1 MILTCMCGK
10 EMMPVSSTIRWAWFL
25 SIPAC
30 RPFCNG
36 RGYKMLLEI
45 SDGTVS
51 RGGHTVLKNFDFYIK
66 GRERIAIV
74 GRNGAG
80 KTTLL
85 ELLAGELRLDR
96 DDKTRGAGLRM
107 SRDLTVRFLSQ
118 EMALPLDMSLDEY
131 VLSTFREGDL
141 HSKERY
147 AYDASFN
154 RILTGFGLEIRDRK
168 KMLKEFSG
176 GEQKK
181 IAMIRL
187 LLEEPDILLLD
198 EPTNHLDF
206 QTVEWLEDYLL
217 DYPKTVV
224 MVSHDRF
231 FIDRTAEVIWEIS
244 NGRLTRY
251 VGSYTSYRKE
261 KRENAK
267 RQWKAYEA
275 QEEEIK
281 RLSDLVQR
289 FKHKPTKASFARSR
303 LKMIERMERIEKPES
318 EEAYIHSS
326 KIEPDQLGAKW
337 PYQCEELRIGYG
349 EEAIRTITLRLRR
362 GQKLGVI
369 GPNGSGKSTF
379 LKTVAGII
387 PALKGKGSLGNH
399 IDLAYF
405 DQMSGELDSELSVFE
420 YYHDAFPSLRE
431 KEVRTQ
437 LASYL
442 FRGDALGKCVASLSG
457 GEKARLALA
466 VLLSRKPNFLILD
479 EPTNNM
485 DIPAKETMESIFRM
499 YSGTILMVSHDR
511 YFLSEVCD
519 SLLIFEEDKE
529 DASFYPFSYRH
540 YVDRLKQGDGEVAHS
555 LMRSMEE
562 QKLIEGLK
570 AVPKAERFRL
580 REYSTDEANRD
591 WRYEQNRERR
601 HAAEEKLLQAELE
614 TEAEK
619 ETRKDAYMSLDDW
632 LYGDD
637 AEPSMGEAGQ
647 REEQRRAEA
656 ELTKELI
663 DWYDIWLETHPDGEE

>member
-1 MILTCMCGK
+1 
-10 EMMPVSSTIRWAWFL
+10 
-25 SIPAC
+25 
-30 RPFCNG
+30 
-36 RGYKMLLEI
+36 MLLEI

-431 KEVRTQ
+431 KEVRTR

>member
-1 MILTCMCGK
+1 
-10 EMMPVSSTIRWAWFL
+10 
-25 SIPAC
+25 
-30 RPFCNG
+30 
-36 RGYKMLLEI
+36 MLLEI

-147 AYDASFN
+147 AYDSSFN

-337 PYQCEELRIGYG
+337 PYQCEELKIGYG

-637 AEPSMGEAGQ
+637 AEPSMREAGQ

>member
-1 MILTCMCGK
+1 
-10 EMMPVSSTIRWAWFL
+10 
-25 SIPAC
+25 
-30 RPFCNG
+30 
-36 RGYKMLLEI
+36 MLLEI

-147 AYDASFN
+147 AYDSSFN

-485 DIPAKETMESIFRM
+485 DIPTKETMESIFRM

>member
-1 MILTCMCGK
+1 
-10 EMMPVSSTIRWAWFL
+10 
-25 SIPAC
+25 
-30 RPFCNG
+30 
-36 RGYKMLLEI
+36 MLLEI

-303 LKMIERMERIEKPES
+303 LKMIERMERIERPES

-619 ETRKDAYMSLDDW
+619 ETQKDAYMSLDDW

>member
-1 MILTCMCGK
+1 
-10 EMMPVSSTIRWAWFL
+10 
-25 SIPAC
+25 
-30 RPFCNG
+30 
-36 RGYKMLLEI
+36 MLLEI

-147 AYDASFN
+147 AYDSSFN

-251 VGSYTSYRKE
+251 VGSYASYRKE

-540 YVDRLKQGDGEVAHS
+540 YVDRLKQGDGKVAHS

>member
-1 MILTCMCGK
+1 
-10 EMMPVSSTIRWAWFL
+10 
-25 SIPAC
+25 
-30 RPFCNG
+30 
-36 RGYKMLLEI
+36 MLLEI

-479 EPTNNM
+479 ETTNNM

>member
-1 MILTCMCGK
+1 
-10 EMMPVSSTIRWAWFL
+10 
-25 SIPAC
+25 
-30 RPFCNG
+30 
-36 RGYKMLLEI
+36 MLLEI

-147 AYDASFN
+147 AYDSSFN

-614 TEAEK
+614 TKAEK

>member
-1 MILTCMCGK
+1 
-10 EMMPVSSTIRWAWFL
+10 
-25 SIPAC
+25 
-30 RPFCNG
+30 
-36 RGYKMLLEI
+36 MLLEI

-147 AYDASFN
+147 AYDSSFN

-387 PALKGKGSLGNH
+387 PALKGKGNLGNH

-614 TEAEK
+614 AKAEK

>member
-1 MILTCMCGK
+1 
-10 EMMPVSSTIRWAWFL
+10 
-25 SIPAC
+25 
-30 RPFCNG
+30 
-36 RGYKMLLEI
+36 MLLEI

-147 AYDASFN
+147 AYDSSFN

-562 QKLIEGLK
+562 QNLIEGLK

-632 LYGDD
+632 LSGAD
-637 AEPSMGEAGQ
+637 AEPSLGEAGQ

>member
-1 MILTCMCGK
+1 
-10 EMMPVSSTIRWAWFL
+10 
-25 SIPAC
+25 
-30 RPFCNG
+30 
-36 RGYKMLLEI
+36 MLLEI

-131 VLSTFREGDL
+131 VLSTFREGGDL

-147 AYDASFN
+147 AYDAGFN

-540 YVDRLKQGDGEVAHS
+540 YVDRLKQGDGEAAHS

>member
-1 MILTCMCGK
+1 
-10 EMMPVSSTIRWAWFL
+10 
-25 SIPAC
+25 
-30 RPFCNG
+30 
-36 RGYKMLLEI
+36 MLLEI

-85 ELLAGELRLDR
+85 ELLAGELRFDR

-147 AYDASFN
+147 AYDSSFN

>member
-1 MILTCMCGK
+1 
-10 EMMPVSSTIRWAWFL
+10 
-25 SIPAC
+25 
-30 RPFCNG
+30 
-36 RGYKMLLEI
+36 MLLEI

-147 AYDASFN
+147 AYDSSFN

-337 PYQCEELRIGYG
+337 PYQCEELKIGYG

-637 AEPSMGEAGQ
+637 AEPSIGEAGQ

>member
-1 MILTCMCGK
+1 
-10 EMMPVSSTIRWAWFL
+10 
-25 SIPAC
+25 
-30 RPFCNG
+30 
-36 RGYKMLLEI
+36 MLLEI

-51 RGGHTVLKNFDFYIK
+51 RGGHMVLKNFDFYIK

-275 QEEEIK
+275 QEEEIR

-540 YVDRLKQGDGEVAHS
+540 YVDRLKQGDGKVAHS

>member
-1 MILTCMCGK
+1 
-10 EMMPVSSTIRWAWFL
+10 
-25 SIPAC
+25 
-30 RPFCNG
+30 
-36 RGYKMLLEI
+36 MLLEI

-619 ETRKDAYMSLDDW
+619 ETRKEAYMSLDDW

>member
-1 MILTCMCGK
+1 
-10 EMMPVSSTIRWAWFL
+10 
-25 SIPAC
+25 
-30 RPFCNG
+30 
-36 RGYKMLLEI
+36 MLLEI

-529 DASFYPFSYRH
+529 DASFYPFSYLH

-580 REYSTDEANRD
+580 REYTTDEANRD

-637 AEPSMGEAGQ
+637 AEPSMVEAGQ

>member
-1 MILTCMCGK
+1 
-10 EMMPVSSTIRWAWFL
+10 
-25 SIPAC
+25 
-30 RPFCNG
+30 
-36 RGYKMLLEI
+36 MLLEI

-147 AYDASFN
+147 AYDAGFN

-663 DWYDIWLETHPDGEE
+663 DWYDIWLETHPVGEE

>member
-1 MILTCMCGK
+1 
-10 EMMPVSSTIRWAWFL
+10 
-25 SIPAC
+25 
-30 RPFCNG
+30 
-36 RGYKMLLEI
+36 MLLEI

-118 EMALPLDMSLDEY
+118 EMALPLDMCLDEY

-147 AYDASFN
+147 AYDSSFN

-244 NGRLTRY
+244 NGKLTRY

-540 YVDRLKQGDGEVAHS
+540 YVDRLKQGDGKVAHS
-555 LMRSMEE
+555 LIRSMEE

>member
-1 MILTCMCGK
+1 
-10 EMMPVSSTIRWAWFL
+10 
-25 SIPAC
+25 
-30 RPFCNG
+30 
-36 RGYKMLLEI
+36 MLLEI

-580 REYSTDEANRD
+580 REYTTDEANRD

-637 AEPSMGEAGQ
+637 AEPSMVEAGQ

>member
-1 MILTCMCGK
+1 
-10 EMMPVSSTIRWAWFL
+10 
-25 SIPAC
+25 
-30 RPFCNG
+30 
-36 RGYKMLLEI
+36 MLLEI

-147 AYDASFN
+147 AYDSSFN

-614 TEAEK
+614 AKAEK
-619 ETRKDAYMSLDDW
+619 ETRKDTYMSLDDW

>member
-1 MILTCMCGK
+1 
-10 EMMPVSSTIRWAWFL
+10 
-25 SIPAC
+25 
-30 RPFCNG
+30 
-36 RGYKMLLEI
+36 MLLEI

-147 AYDASFN
+147 AYDSSFN

-499 YSGTILMVSHDR
+499 YGGTILMVSHDR

>member
-1 MILTCMCGK
+1 
-10 EMMPVSSTIRWAWFL
+10 
-25 SIPAC
+25 
-30 RPFCNG
+30 
-36 RGYKMLLEI
+36 MLLEI

-147 AYDASFN
+147 AYDSSFN

-251 VGSYTSYRKE
+251 VGSYASYRKE

-614 TEAEK
+614 AKAEK
-619 ETRKDAYMSLDDW
+619 ETRKDTYMSLDDW

>member
-1 MILTCMCGK
+1 
-10 EMMPVSSTIRWAWFL
+10 
-25 SIPAC
+25 
-30 RPFCNG
+30 
-36 RGYKMLLEI
+36 MLLEI

-198 EPTNHLDF
+198 ESTNHLDF

>member
-1 MILTCMCGK
+1 
-10 EMMPVSSTIRWAWFL
+10 
-25 SIPAC
+25 
-30 RPFCNG
+30 
-36 RGYKMLLEI
+36 MLLEI

-147 AYDASFN
+147 AYDSSFN

-318 EEAYIHSS
+318 EEAYIHTS

>member
-1 MILTCMCGK
+1 
-10 EMMPVSSTIRWAWFL
+10 
-25 SIPAC
+25 
-30 RPFCNG
+30 
-36 RGYKMLLEI
+36 MLLEI

-131 VLSTFREGDL
+131 VFSTFREGDL

-580 REYSTDEANRD
+580 REYTTDEANRD

-637 AEPSMGEAGQ
+637 AEPSMVEAGQ

>member
-1 MILTCMCGK
+1 
-10 EMMPVSSTIRWAWFL
+10 
-25 SIPAC
+25 
-30 RPFCNG
+30 
-36 RGYKMLLEI
+36 MLLEI

-420 YYHDAFPSLRE
+420 YYHDAFPSFRE

-614 TEAEK
+614 AKAEK
-619 ETRKDAYMSLDDW
+619 ETRKDTYMSLDDW

>member
-1 MILTCMCGK
+1 
-10 EMMPVSSTIRWAWFL
+10 
-25 SIPAC
+25 
-30 RPFCNG
+30 
-36 RGYKMLLEI
+36 MLLEI

-147 AYDASFN
+147 AYDSSFN

-198 EPTNHLDF
+198 EPTNHMDF

-244 NGRLTRY
+244 NGKLTRY

-349 EEAIRTITLRLRR
+349 EEAIRTLTLRLRR

-614 TEAEK
+614 AKAEK
-619 ETRKDAYMSLDDW
+619 ETRKDTYMSLDDW

>member
-1 MILTCMCGK
+1 
-10 EMMPVSSTIRWAWFL
+10 
-25 SIPAC
+25 
-30 RPFCNG
+30 
-36 RGYKMLLEI
+36 MLLEI

-147 AYDASFN
+147 AYDSSFN
-154 RILTGFGLEIRDRK
+154 RILTGFGLDIRDRK

-614 TEAEK
+614 AKAEK
-619 ETRKDAYMSLDDW
+619 ETRKDTYMSLDDW

>member
-1 MILTCMCGK
+1 MKKKWNVCDGVMRSL
-10 EMMPVSSTIRWAWFL
+10 
-25 SIPAC
+25 PAT
-30 RPFCNG
+30 FTG
-36 RGYKMLLEI
+36 
-45 SDGTVS
+45 GTMGNVIE
-51 RGGHTVLKNFDFYIK
+51 LKNVTKDYGDFKLDHVSFSVPEGSVCGFI
-66 GRERIAIV
+66 GQ
-74 GRNGAG
+74 NGAG

-147 AYDASFN
+147 AYDSSFN

-231 FIDRTAEVIWEIS
+231 FIDRTAEVIWEIA

-275 QEEEIK
+275 QGEEIK

-405 DQMSGELDSELSVFE
+405 DQMSGELDSELSVF
-420 YYHDAFPSLRE
+420 
-431 KEVRTQ
+431 
-437 LASYL
+437 
-442 FRGDALGKCVASLSG
+442 
-457 GEKARLALA
+457 
-466 VLLSRKPNFLILD
+466 
-479 EPTNNM
+479 
-485 DIPAKETMESIFRM
+485 
-499 YSGTILMVSHDR
+499 
-511 YFLSEVCD
+511 
-519 SLLIFEEDKE
+519 
-529 DASFYPFSYRH
+529 
-540 YVDRLKQGDGEVAHS
+540 
-555 LMRSMEE
+555 
-562 QKLIEGLK
+562 
-570 AVPKAERFRL
+570 
-580 REYSTDEANRD
+580 
-591 WRYEQNRERR
+591 
-601 HAAEEKLLQAELE
+601 
-614 TEAEK
+614 
-619 ETRKDAYMSLDDW
+619 
-632 LYGDD
+632 
-637 AEPSMGEAGQ
+637 
-647 REEQRRAEA
+647 
-656 ELTKELI
+656 
-663 DWYDIWLETHPDGEE
+663 

>member
-1 MILTCMCGK
+1 
-10 EMMPVSSTIRWAWFL
+10 
-25 SIPAC
+25 
-30 RPFCNG
+30 
-36 RGYKMLLEI
+36 MLLEI

-147 AYDASFN
+147 AYDSSFN

-251 VGSYTSYRKE
+251 VGSYASYRKE

>member
-1 MILTCMCGK
+1 
-10 EMMPVSSTIRWAWFL
+10 
-25 SIPAC
+25 
-30 RPFCNG
+30 
-36 RGYKMLLEI
+36 MLLEI

-141 HSKERY
+141 HSKERC
-147 AYDASFN
+147 AYDSSFN

-562 QKLIEGLK
+562 QNLIEGLK

>member
-1 MILTCMCGK
+1 
-10 EMMPVSSTIRWAWFL
+10 
-25 SIPAC
+25 
-30 RPFCNG
+30 
-36 RGYKMLLEI
+36 MLLEI

-147 AYDASFN
+147 AYDSSFN

-303 LKMIERMERIEKPES
+303 LKMIERMEHIEKPES

>member
-1 MILTCMCGK
+1 
-10 EMMPVSSTIRWAWFL
+10 
-25 SIPAC
+25 
-30 RPFCNG
+30 
-36 RGYKMLLEI
+36 MLLEI

-168 KMLKEFSG
+168 KMLKEFSE

>member
-1 MILTCMCGK
+1 
-10 EMMPVSSTIRWAWFL
+10 
-25 SIPAC
+25 
-30 RPFCNG
+30 
-36 RGYKMLLEI
+36 MLLEI

>member
-1 MILTCMCGK
+1 
-10 EMMPVSSTIRWAWFL
+10 
-25 SIPAC
+25 
-30 RPFCNG
+30 
-36 RGYKMLLEI
+36 MLLEI

-147 AYDASFN
+147 AYDSSFN

-244 NGRLTRY
+244 NGKLTRY

>member
-1 MILTCMCGK
+1 
-10 EMMPVSSTIRWAWFL
+10 
-25 SIPAC
+25 
-30 RPFCNG
+30 
-36 RGYKMLLEI
+36 MLLEI

-66 GRERIAIV
+66 GRERIAND

-614 TEAEK
+614 AKAEK
-619 ETRKDAYMSLDDW
+619 ETRKDTYMSLDDW

>member
-1 MILTCMCGK
+1 
-10 EMMPVSSTIRWAWFL
+10 
-25 SIPAC
+25 
-30 RPFCNG
+30 
-36 RGYKMLLEI
+36 MLLEI

-147 AYDASFN
+147 AYDSSFN

>member
-1 MILTCMCGK
+1 
-10 EMMPVSSTIRWAWFL
+10 
-25 SIPAC
+25 
-30 RPFCNG
+30 
-36 RGYKMLLEI
+36 MLLEI

-601 HAAEEKLLQAELE
+601 HAAEEKLLQVELE

>member
-1 MILTCMCGK
+1 
-10 EMMPVSSTIRWAWFL
+10 
-25 SIPAC
+25 
-30 RPFCNG
+30 
-36 RGYKMLLEI
+36 MLLEI

-303 LKMIERMERIEKPES
+303 LKMIERMERIERPES

>member
-1 MILTCMCGK
+1 
-10 EMMPVSSTIRWAWFL
+10 
-25 SIPAC
+25 
-30 RPFCNG
+30 
-36 RGYKMLLEI
+36 MLLEI

-540 YVDRLKQGDGEVAHS
+540 YVDRLKQGDGKVAHS

>member
-1 MILTCMCGK
+1 
-10 EMMPVSSTIRWAWFL
+10 
-25 SIPAC
+25 
-30 RPFCNG
+30 
-36 RGYKMLLEI
+36 MLLEI

-147 AYDASFN
+147 AYDSSFN

-275 QEEEIK
+275 QEEEIR

-540 YVDRLKQGDGEVAHS
+540 YVDRLKQGDGKVAHS